1 MGGVSGPDPFANP
14 SRWSRT
20 LDLFSVL
27 ALGVAVF
34 GAYQAFSEG
43 FASGIT
49 AGALCVV
56 AVGLWM
62 RVRSGQGRWPPYAL
76 VIVSAALLVVPGSG
90 LGGGFHLTVT
100 IALLALREGFR
111 NALMANLVVT
121 LAVTGWYAWRA
132 DESLEDSVIS
142 AVGFVLFLMLGVG
155 FGALLR
161 DLALA
166 REEAARHGGELAV
179 ANEQLRA
186 SIATERELVLAQ
198 ERARSARDLHDGLG
212 HRLTLVAMSLD
223 FAQRMRSRDPERAWS
238 EITSAATTNLEA
250 LDHMR
255 LWVRALDPPA
265 SATGVGGPAAF
276 AAIADA
282 FRGTGLAVRVA
293 HQGSV
298 EALPGAVAV
307 FATRLIQEG
316 LTNVLRH
323 AQADEVDITI
333 LQSPHQVRITV
344 RDNGVERAADAPEGF
359 GLRSLRTRAEELGGR
374 LTSGPSGAGGWELV
388 TVLPLDER
396 SIARAG

>member
-1 MGGVSGPDPFANP
+1 MSGPDPFANP
-14 SRWSRT
+14 SRWSRI

-27 ALGVAVF
+27 ALGVALF
-34 GAYQAFSEG
+34 GVYQAFSEG
-43 FASGIT
+43 VGNGIT

-56 AVGLWM
+56 AVGLWT

-76 VIVSAALLVVPGSG
+76 VLVSAVLLIVPGSG
-90 LGGGFHLTVT
+90 YAGGFHLTVT
-100 IALLALREGFR
+100 IALLGLREGFR
-111 NALMANLVVT
+111 SALLANLAATLT
-121 LAVTGWYAWRA
+121 LAVWIAWR
-132 DESLEDSVIS
+132 DGVSLKDSMIS
-142 AVGFVLFLMLGVG
+142 AAALVLFLMLGVG

-161 DLALA
+161 DLAVA
-166 REEAARHGGELAV
+166 REVAARHGAELAV

-223 FAQRMRSRDPERAWS
+223 FAQRMRTRDPEGAWN

-265 SATGVGGPAAF
+265 SAAGLGGPAAF

-282 FRGTGLAVRVA
+282 FRGTGLTVRVA

-298 EALPGAVAV
+298 EALPGPVAV
-307 FATRLIQEG
+307 FATRFIQEG

-323 AQADEVDITI
+323 ARADEVDITI

-344 RDNGVERAADAPEGF
+344 TDNGIERAADAPEGF
-359 GLRSLRTRAEELGGR
+359 GLRSLRTRAEELDGR
-374 LTSGPSGAGGWELV
+374 LTSGPSGAGGWELA
-388 TVLPLDER
+388 TVLPLDEQ
-396 SIARAG
+396 STARAG

>member
-1 MGGVSGPDPFANP
+1 MTGPDPFATP

-43 FASGIT
+43 VGPGVT

-62 RVRSGQGRWPPYAL
+62 RVRRGQGRWPPYAL
-76 VIVSAALLVVPGSG
+76 VIISAGLLVVPGSG
-90 LGGGFHLTVT
+90 LAGGFHLTVT
-100 IALLALREGFR
+100 IALLGLREGFR
-111 NALMANLVVT
+111 NALLANLGAALTVT
-121 LAVTGWYAWRA
+121 LWYALR
-132 DESLEDSVIS
+132 DGETLEYSVIS
-142 AVGFVLFLMLGVG
+142 GAGIVLFLMLGVG

-161 DLALA
+161 ELALA
-166 REEAARHGGELAV
+166 REVAGRHGAELAV

-186 SIATERELVLAQ
+186 SIATERELVLAH

-223 FAQRMRSRDPERAWS
+223 FAQRMRTRDPDSAWR

-265 SATGVGGPAAF
+265 SAASVGGPAAF

-298 EALPGAVAV
+298 EALPGPVAV
-307 FATRLIQEG
+307 FATRFIQEG

-333 LQSPHQVRITV
+333 VQSPHQVRIEV
-344 RDNGVERAADAPEGF
+344 RDNGVERAAGGPEGF

-374 LTSGPSGAGGWELV
+374 LTSGPSGAGGWELD
-388 TVLPLDER
+388 TVLPLEER
-396 SIARAG
+396 STARAG